1 MKFHILPLFA
11 AVLTAFDAG
20 AGFLLDPVFSSG
32 MVLQQR
38 KPIAF
43 FGTADPGEKIRVT
56 FGTLT
61 QEAVPD
67 SRGEWRVE
75 FPAMEAGNRSHE
87 ITFAGNTATRK
98 LSDVL
103 IGDVWFCSGQS
114 NMEMPTAYIPPSIA

>member
-11 AVLTAFDAG
+11 AVVTAFDTG

-56 FGTLT
+56 FGSLT
-61 QEAVPD
+61 REAVPD